1 MIKNRLLRDFNLD
14 VKVHKPRVSYRE
26 TIEKRVEVI
35 GECHR
40 QIAGQQLFARV
51 KIRMEPVADE
61 SSVAI
66 VNQVQDETLPPEFI
80 EAAMSELRGRSEGGG
95 PIGSFPLTQM
105 RVVLLEGE
113 MNLEQSTDT
122 AFTIAAADAFE
133 QGLKAANPVLL
144 EPIMKLSIT
153 TPDEYYGEFV
163 SDLAQRRSRIV
174 ETDNRAGVT
183 VIEAHAP
190 LGELFGYSGAMRS
203 LSQGRAGASMEP
215 LEYAPAPAEVA
226 AGFAL

>member
-1 MIKNRLLRDFNLD
+1 MTVRN
-14 VKVHKPRVSYRE
+14 VK
-26 TIEKRVEVI
+26 
-35 GECHR
+35 
-40 QIAGQQLFARV
+40 
-51 KIRMEPVADE
+51 
-61 SSVAI
+61 SSI
-66 VNQVQDETLPPEFI
+66 DSWMLGIHSSNGF
-80 EAAMSELRGRSEGGG
+80 
-95 PIGSFPLTQM
+95 F
-105 RVVLLEGE
+105 
-113 MNLEQSTDT
+113 
-122 AFTIAAADAFE
+122 
-133 QGLKAANPVLL
+133 K
-144 EPIMKLSIT
+144 PIMKLSIT